1 MDAATVATI
10 RSGRSGA
17 GGSHYLAG
25 APGTKALNDSGISQ
39 DVRALIVERID
50 SVVHLELLL
59 LLQANPSRAWTAAE
73 VAQQLRIEPSWAMG
87 QLGELASRGLL
98 APAADVPDAFRYAPN
113 SPDLDRTVAQLS
125 KDYAERRVTVIT
137 LIFSKPVD
145 KLRTFAD
152 AFRLRKD
159 KP

>member
-1 MDAATVATI
+1 MV
-10 RSGRSGA
+10 
-17 GGSHYLAG
+17 
-25 APGTKALNDSGISQ
+25 Q
-39 DVRALIVERID
+39 
-50 SVVHLELLL
+50 LELLL
-59 LLQANPSRAWTAAE
+59 LLQANPSRAWTAPE
-73 VAQQLRIEPSWAMG
+73 VAQQLRIEPSWATG
-87 QLGELASRGLL
+87 QLGELSSRGLL
-98 APAADVPDAFRYAPN
+98 APAPDAPEAYRYAPN
-113 SPDLDRTVAQLS
+113 PPELDATVVQLS

>member
-1 MDAATVATI
+1 MDD
-10 RSGRSGA
+10 
-17 GGSHYLAG
+17 
-25 APGTKALNDSGISQ
+25 PGISQ
-39 DVRALIVERID
+39 DVRALIFERID

-59 LLQANPSRAWTAAE
+59 LLQADPGRAWTAEE
-73 VAQQLRIEPSWAMG
+73 VAQQLRIEPSWAIG

-98 APAADVPDAFRYAPN
+98 APTADAPDAYRYAPH
-113 SPDLDRTVAQLS
+113 PPELDAIVVQLS